1 MRKFL
6 TIILLAVLA
15 VSCGTSGKKA
25 SADEQASVVDVPSF
39 SADSAYSYVARQC
52 DFGPRVPGSEAHTL
66 CGDYLVSKLKQFGA
80 EVISQEADVTA
91 WDGTVLRARNIIGV
105 YKPESKKRLLLCAH
119 WDSRPYADNDPD
131 EANHHN
137 PIMGAN
143 DGASGVGVL
152 LEVARHI
159 GEQSPE
165 LGVDIVFFDVED
177 YGSPQF
183 YDGPYKEDT
192 WCLGSQYWARHPHI
206 KDYNPRYGILLDM
219 VGGKQARFYYEG
231 YSYRTAAS
239 RVRDI
244 WNEAA
249 SLGYA
254 DRFVASRGGEVL
266 DDHVYVHRI
275 GRIPCVDII
284 NYSPHDE
291 RSSFGHTW
299 HTVDDDM
306 QNIDIRS
313 LGIVGDVVMNVI
325 YKEK

>member
-1 MRKFL
+1 MRKIL
-6 TIILLAVLA
+6 TISLLVLLAA
-15 VSCGTSGKKA
+15 SCGTNSKKTSG
-25 SADEQASVVDVPSF
+25 EQQKTEVDVPAF

-52 DFGPRVPGSEAHTL
+52 EFGPRVPGSEAHKQ
-66 CGDYLVSKLKQFGA
+66 CGDYLSAKLKEFSA
-80 EVISQEADVTA
+80 EVINQEADVTT
-91 WDGTVLRARNIIGV
+91 WDGKLLRARNIIGV
-105 YKPESKKRLLLCAH
+105 YKPESKKRILLCAH

-131 EANHHN
+131 EANHHH

-159 GEQSPE
+159 GQQSPE

-192 WCLGSQYWARHPHI
+192 WCLGSQYWARHPHMA
-206 KDYNPRYGILLDM
+206 DYNPRYGILLDM

-244 WNEAA
+244 WKEAA

-254 DRFVASRGGEVL
+254 DSFVASRGGEVL

-284 NYSPHDE
+284 NYSPHDD

-299 HTVDDDM
+299 HTVEDNM
-306 QNIDIRS
+306 QNIDARS

-325 YKEK
+325 YKER